1 MRKLNMEVKTELGGN
16 RSRQTEIKDATC
28 KEHSMQRQ
36 TNVKNGDG
44 CNTWYT
50 WCPFAVPLFLV
61 EN

>member
-1 MRKLNMEVKTELGGN
+1 MEVKTELGGN

-36 TNVKNGDG
+36 TNVKKGDG

-50 WCPFAVPLFLV
+50 
-61 EN
+61 